1 MMLICIKEHY
11 EPMIQIGIACNK
23 ISCYMRDLT
32 CRWPIVEMLQYFKVM
47 LKFFEFSHVK
57 EIVEF

>member
-32 CRWPIVEMLQYFKVM
+32 CSWPIVENATIIQ
-47 LKFFEFSHVK
+47 SHVK
-57 EIVEF
+57 IF